1 MFPWFQ
7 CPLPRPEHRV
17 HSLMKSGGFPPEAS
31 PSKPK
36 IDTAQTTDAGTS
48 ANALVLTVVGLAKT
62 RVIYQATGIV
72 PTASGAAPYT
82 LRDSS
87 NEDLINPQLRCA
99 TRVLRREGPIWGAQL
114 PLFGG
119 HAFGVAAVHEGA
131 QPRRFPRVFPD
142 AQPDNHLVF
151 YSSSLQSL
159 RAAHATCIFLLR

>member
-1 MFPWFQ
+1 MG
-7 CPLPRPEHRV
+7 V
-17 HSLMKSGGFPPEAS
+17 FPPEAS

-87 NEDLINPQLRCA
+87 NEDLIILNYDVQLA
-99 TRVLRREGPIWGAQL
+99 S
-114 PLFGG
+114 FGG
-119 HAFGVAAVHEGA
+119 KAQSGEHNFPFSVVMPSELPPSMKVRNLAVFHGFSRMHSLTIILFFILLVYRA
-131 QPRRFPRVFPD
+131 YVLHMLHVF
-142 AQPDNHLVF
+142 F
-151 YSSSLQSL
+151 S
-159 RAAHATCIFLLR
+159 